1 MSKLLSSKQIID
13 VLLNNGFFFVSQK
26 GSHQKYRNNEKTV
39 IVPAPKKEI
48 PQGTLKSIIRQSG
61 LNKELFS

>member
-13 VLLNNGFFFVSQK
+13 LLLNNGFFFISQK
-26 GSHQKYRNNEKTV
+26 GSHQKYRNNENTV

-61 LNKELFS
+61 LNKELFI